1 MGLNSVLYLVVT
13 HDMFEKY
20 LEAAERYNATDYST
34 ERNSGFDLY
43 CDTDYTVE
51 QMKTTF
57 IKFGVI
63 AANAVNVAHIR
74 EPGPNSLAFWLMPRS
89 SISKTRLMCANSMGL
104 VDKAYRGPL
113 MGATKLDGSHFA
125 EVNVTAGDRLYQVV
139 PGDAQ
144 PWWEVRIVKSVE
156 ELPWP
161 STERGAGGFGST
173 GK

>member
-1 MGLNSVLYLVVT
+1 MGMLSVLYLVVT
-13 HDMFEKY
+13 PEMYEKY
-20 LEAAERYNATDYST
+20 AEAAAKYNASDYAT
-34 ERNSGFDLY
+34 ERNSGFDLF
-43 CDTDYTVE
+43 CDSDYSVE

-57 IKFGVI
+57 IKFGVV
-63 AANAVNVAHIR
+63 AANAVNESKIR
-74 EPGPNSLAFWLMPRS
+74 DSGPNSLAFWLMPRS

-125 EVNVTAGDRLYQVV
+125 TVNVAAGDRLYQVV

-161 STERGAGGFGST
+161 NTERGAGGFGST

>member
-1 MGLNSVLYLVVT
+1 MTLKCVLYLAVT
-13 HDMFEKY
+13 PEMYEKY
-20 LEAAERYNATDYST
+20 VEAANKYNAMDYAS
-34 ERNSGFDLY
+34 ERNSGFDLF

-57 IKFGVI
+57 VKFGVV
-63 AANAVNVAHIR
+63 AANAVNVAKIR
-74 EPGPNSLAFWLMPRS
+74 DEGENSVGFWLMPRS

-104 VDKAYRGPL
+104 VDKGYRGQL

-125 EVNVTAGDRLYQVV
+125 TVNITAGDRLYQVV

-144 PWWEVRIVKSVE
+144 PWVEVRIVQSVD
-156 ELPWP
+156 ELPYP
-161 STERGAGGFGST
+161 HTERGAGGFGST